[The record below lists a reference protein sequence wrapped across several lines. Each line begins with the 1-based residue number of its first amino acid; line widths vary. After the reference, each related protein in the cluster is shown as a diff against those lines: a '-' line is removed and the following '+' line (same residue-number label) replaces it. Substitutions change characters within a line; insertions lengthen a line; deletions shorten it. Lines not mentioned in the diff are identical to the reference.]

1 MCWNLAWI
9 ISTML
14 FPIACISDSGSLA
27 GLYNLS
33 PFSRADHL
41 ASITQTLQCSSLS
54 FYLSSS
60 QTKYQIFPLVMG
72 LWSQPFRMKVS
83 SSELWCIFLAAHW
96 DTNTEPLWPISM
108 LVISKIVSPYSLEMD
123 CCPVIGLINM
133 SSVAFF
139 NVIIS
144 RSHIT
149 PLMVPKSWMEFTGP
163 EQKPAA
169 EQSS

>member
-1 MCWNLAWI
+1 VCWNLAWI

-96 DTNTEPLWPISM
+96 DTNTEYACYIEDSITVQLGN
-108 LVISKIVSPYSLEMD
+108 
-123 CCPVIGLINM
+123 GLLPNHWFDQHVFCGIFQC
-133 SSVAFF
+133 V
-139 NVIIS
+139 VIS